1 MSARTSSALQS
12 ERLKRK
18 RSFATWLVVAGAF
31 FTPAIVVVIR
41 SPGEPEWEWLVRHR
55 GAASVRRNLP
65 ARAVP
70 PRD

>member
-1 MSARTSSALQS
+1 
-12 ERLKRK
+12 
-18 RSFATWLVVAGAF
+18 VVAGAF